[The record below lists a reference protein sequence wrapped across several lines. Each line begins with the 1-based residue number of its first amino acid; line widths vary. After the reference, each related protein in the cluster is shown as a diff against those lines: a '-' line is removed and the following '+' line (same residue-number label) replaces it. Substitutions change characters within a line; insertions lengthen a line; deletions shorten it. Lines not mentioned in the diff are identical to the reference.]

1 MSIFKNSKF
10 SKATAFV
17 ASAGSL
23 MPLLTKECSNS
34 KVFAE
39 GKAQK
44 IFEFFKNILSQL
56 LSRFLNEE
64 NVKKA
69 MDFLGLLAKEQD
81 EKEEKDGGKEGE
93 KDEEDRKEKE
103 EGKEDE
109 NEEESKKEKNDKVDK
124 EGKGENDQN
133 YAPVPVPVKKEEN
146 IEFKEDFDLGTIK
159 KINEICNSLA
169 EVDSTFFDNFDA
181 EKFKLKP
188 NCSRYGFED
197 ICHVVGNFDRLNSDS
212 CSFETDN
219 QGNLAI
225 RSKWR
230 CSEGETVE
238 ENFHFKV
245 NENGMILVNLHGKVV
260 PFRLVGKENRNFCR
274 NEFTA
279 HIAKGLE
286 ACLAY
291 SYIDV
296 DEILR
301 SCLLRSNWE
310 TIGVRDNILKLKNIF
325 ERKDNNKVFLNK
337 INDAIDIW
345 NLLTPIVSE
354 LENQFHN
361 NISGHEGKDY
371 KAHNAFLRKQKVIY
385 VRNFLT
391 ELFKIIEDKKVKLSV
406 RRILR
411 GAIDRLY
418 LISQKASKTSPD
430 DNFLDVVSSS
440 FNFS

>member
-17 ASAGSL
+17 ASASSL
-23 MPLLTKECSNS
+23 VPLLTKECSNS
-34 KVFAE
+34 KVFAK
-39 GKAQK
+39 GDAQK
-44 IFEFFKNILSQL
+44 NLGLFGKSLYWILLLIF
-56 LSRFLNEE
+56 NEE
-64 NVKKA
+64 NAKKA

-81 EKEEKDGGKEGE
+81 EKEEKDGGKEDE
-93 KDEEDRKEKE
+93 KDKGKE
-103 EGKEDE
+103 EGKKDE

-133 YAPVPVPVKKEEN
+133 YAPVPVPVKKEEY

-159 KINEICNSLA
+159 KIDEICNRLA

-225 RSKWR
+225 RSKWC

-245 NENGMILVNLHGKVV
+245 NENGMILVDLHGKVV
-260 PFRLVGKENRNFCR
+260 PFRLVGKENSKFCR
-274 NEFTA
+274 NKFTA

-310 TIGVRDNILKLKNIF
+310 TIGVRDIILKLKNIF

-345 NLLTPIVSE
+345 NLLTPIVSK
-354 LENQFHN
+354 LNSQFSSN
-361 NISGHEGKDY
+361 VDGY
-371 KAHNAFLRKQKVIY
+371 KEEDCDKWNAFLREQEIVY
-385 VRNFLT
+385 MHNFLT
-391 ELFKIIEDKKVKLSV
+391 ELFKIIKDKKVKERV
-406 RRILR
+406 RKMLYS
-411 GAIDRLY
+411 AVYRLY
-418 LISQKASKTSPD
+418 SIFQKENGTLPGNKVLASDSCS
-430 DNFLDVVSSS
+430 V
-440 FNFS
+440 NFSQ